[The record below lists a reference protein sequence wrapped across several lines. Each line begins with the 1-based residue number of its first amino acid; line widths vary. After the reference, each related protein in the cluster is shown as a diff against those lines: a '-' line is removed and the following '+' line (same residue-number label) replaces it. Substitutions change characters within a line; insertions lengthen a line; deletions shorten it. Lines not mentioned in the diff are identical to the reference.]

1 MIPLLGMTCVAW
13 TAYEIVRLAQR
24 VRRPVLGAEAAGSD
38 PSTSRPRRRRFA
50 AWDDRG
56 RPIDVEDLGQT

>member
-1 MIPLLGMTCVAW
+1 MILLLGMTCVAW
-13 TAYEIVRLAQR
+13 TAYEIVRLVQPAR
-24 VRRPVLGAEAAGSD
+24 GPVLGAEGAASASH
-38 PSTSRPRRRRFA
+38 PSRPRRRRFA

>member
-13 TAYEIVRLAQR
+13 TAYEIVRLVQR
-24 VRRPVLGAEAAGSD
+24 ARRPVLGAEAAASD
-38 PSTSRPRRRRFA
+38 PRTPRPPRRRFA

-56 RPIDVEDLGQT
+56 RPIDVEDLGQS